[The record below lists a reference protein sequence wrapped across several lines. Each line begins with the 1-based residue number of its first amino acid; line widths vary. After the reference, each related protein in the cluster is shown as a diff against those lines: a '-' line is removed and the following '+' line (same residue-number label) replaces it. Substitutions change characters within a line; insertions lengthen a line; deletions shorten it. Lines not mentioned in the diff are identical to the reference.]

1 MRAALFVFP
10 DVTELDAIGLFDP
23 LARIPAMGIDPNF
36 SIHLIGTDRE
46 VRGHFGVTLRAE
58 AVMPRLD
65 PFDLLLIPGGY
76 GTRALQ
82 RDAEV
87 IDYLRRWGPDR
98 PLATVCTGALL
109 AASAGFLQGK
119 RATTHRAAF
128 PELEAYGVEVVE
140 QRIVEDG
147 NVITAA
153 GVTAAIDLGLFLVGK
168 HCGPE
173 ARARIARQM
182 EYGGDP
188 GAMG

>member
-10 DVTELDAIGLFDP
+10 DLTELDAIGVFDP
-23 LARIPAMGIDPNF
+23 LARIAAMGIDPAF
-36 SIHLIGTDRE
+36 SVHLIGTDRE
-46 VRGHFGVTLRAE
+46 VRGHFGATLRVE

-65 PFDLLLIPGGY
+65 PFDLLLLPGGY

-87 IDYLRRWGPDR
+87 IDYLRGWGFDR

-109 AASAGFLQGK
+109 AAAAGFLRGK

-128 PELEAYGVEVVE
+128 PELEAWGVDVVE
-140 QRIVEDG
+140 QRVVEDG

-168 HCGPE
+168 HYGPE
-173 ARARIARQM
+173 ARATISRQM
-182 EYGGDP
+182 EYP
-188 GAMG
+188 GNAGAKG